1 MTEEG
6 EPHPHHTPPAPPTP
20 SRLRLT
26 FGGDIMAHIENFRMA
41 DYSMIYAD
49 IEEIIKND
57 DLSFANL
64 ETPVHGGRPYE
75 SYPTFNVQPPYAQAA
90 IDAGFDVFSLAN
102 NHTNDQGY
110 EGMEETLG
118 FFQSREAEGVYAA
131 GIKPE
136 GHRGF
141 SYQLI
146 EFGQWKVLFVALTEI
161 LNSFADYEK
170 LDYVAPNANRRKTL
184 AQELTQLRQDNP
196 CAHIKTSVLNVP
208 ENYDNVIF
216 VLKK

>member
-1 MTEEG
+1 MKIQRCTIFPLTTVLALVLFSCVSGPADFVPPQEILMTEEG

-90 IDAGFDVFSLAN
+90 IDAGFDVFSLA
-102 NHTNDQGY
+102 
-110 EGMEETLG
+110 
-118 FFQSREAEGVYAA
+118 FF
-131 GIKPE
+131 
-136 GHRGF
+136 
-141 SYQLI
+141 
-146 EFGQWKVLFVALTEI
+146 
-161 LNSFADYEK
+161 
-170 LDYVAPNANRRKTL
+170 
-184 AQELTQLRQDNP
+184 
-196 CAHIKTSVLNVP
+196 HIG
-208 ENYDNVIF
+208 
-216 VLKK
+216 